1 MGFGVRGG
9 QGLIEQNRSRIITRV
24 FINFRN
30 GDTEQAAVALDGKLK
45 IAFGSDNVFR
55 SSRSMVAGD
64 AFPEALRRAASECDV
79 LLALIGPHW
88 LVEGEDG
95 KPRIQAP
102 DDWVRAEIE
111 EAMANGRRVIPV
123 LVGDKATLKTET
135 GKPLPLPLSLS
146 ALPQLHYLRFQ
157 HRSAEEDMWRLV
169 AEIRRAAGPSA
180 PPRVSPAPTAPVML
194 TTLAPVDQS
203 REVRF
208 GSASI
213 GGHHYGDS
221 IVFRSIPPSSTERGT
236 IGFALRR
243 DYRELEVVA
252 GVLDDAAEAGQT
264 GYFRVVV
271 DGVVRAEIPVRQ
283 QEARTLRVD
292 VTDALRLDL
301 VAYRTDSETSPMRQG
316 MLAALGRS
324 SRLPALA
331 WGNPVLHP

>member
-9 QGLIEQNRSRIITRV
+9 QGLIEQNRSRVITRV

-30 GDTEQAAVALDGKLK
+30 GDTEQAAVAFDGKLK
-45 IAFGSDNVFR
+45 VAFGGDNVFR

-64 AFPEALRRAASECDV
+64 AFPEALRTAASECDV
-79 LLALIGPHW
+79 LVALIGPHW
-88 LVEGEDG
+88 LAGN
-95 KPRIQAP
+95 KPADQRIHAP
-102 DDWVRAEIE
+102 GDWVRTEIE
-111 EAMANGRRVIPV
+111 VAMAHRRRVIPV
-123 LVGDKATLKTET
+123 LVGDRP
-135 GKPLPLPLSLS
+135 PLRAEDRLPLSLS
-146 ALPQLHYLRFQ
+146 TLPHLHYLRFH
-157 HRSAEEDMWRLV
+157 HRSAEENLGRLV
-169 AEIRRAAGPSA
+169 AEIRRVAGPSA
-180 PPRVSPAPTAPVML
+180 PPRVSPAPTTSVRL
-194 TTLAPVDQS
+194 TTLAPVGQS

-213 GGHHYGDS
+213 GGYHYGDS

-236 IGFALRR
+236 VGFALRR

-271 DGVVRAEIPVRQ
+271 DGAVRAEVPVRQ

-292 VTDALRLDL
+292 VTDAQRLDL

-316 MLAALGRS
+316 MLAAFGRS
-324 SRLPALA
+324 SRLPELA